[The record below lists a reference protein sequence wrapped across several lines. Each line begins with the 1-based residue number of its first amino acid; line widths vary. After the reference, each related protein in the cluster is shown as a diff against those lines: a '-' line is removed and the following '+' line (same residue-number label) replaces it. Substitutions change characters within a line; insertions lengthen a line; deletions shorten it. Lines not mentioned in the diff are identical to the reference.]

1 MIPIL
6 YSSVTEGTVPSHY
19 GIGSLTDCISCKVT
33 EERNGSY
40 ELEMEYAAEGLHA
53 EEIQPNR
60 IIKAKPNFTDDPQ
73 LFRIYKVGKTMEGRF
88 TVYAQHISYDLSGK
102 IITTGTA
109 ASCVAACALLEAA
122 AGSFTI
128 TTDKTVSASFSIST
142 PSSVRSWFGGK
153 EGSLLDVYGSA
164 EWQYDNY
171 ACSLK
176 QTRGADRGV
185 EIRYGKNLT
194 QLSQELNMENL
205 CTGIYPFYKNGET
218 GVVTTGAKVSTGL
231 ILDVDKDRAVDFSND
246 VNPESA
252 TPILTQLANLAAAY
266 VANNN
271 FTDIVNSITL
281 DFVQAGELK
290 DRVDL
295 CDTVHIYFEAL
306 GITASAKCVTTVW
319 DVLQE
324 RYTQTTFGNPRV
336 NIADTLAEA
345 AKTLAETPTA
355 SNMQKAIQRATDLIS
370 GNLGGYVV
378 WHDGDGDGYPDEL
391 LVMDTD
397 DINTATRVW
406 RWNLAGLG
414 FSFSGYAGPYSTL
427 ALTMDGEI
435 VADAITTGVL
445 NADLIKAGVIEDVAQ
460 NSQID
465 MTNGAAVLY
474 QLKAKS
480 KFDLIDSNNNVKATL
495 QHQSNGGTTFRLFTP
510 GGDPRASL
518 FYDPA
523 DVDSG
528 VIRLYNSDENII
540 FTAYARAGGEGVIYL
555 YDHTQDAKA
564 IMGAP
569 STGGFLWLYDS
580 NNVQTIDID
589 GQNGKVNCQKISV
602 NQQTAYNISMSGAWS
617 SVDEFT
623 IYRMGN
629 LCYVRLV
636 LLGDGTSVASGA
648 NGATGTLTDGDL
660 PIVDAKLVEYYGSNA
675 IIANIDTSGN
685 ITVRNVGAAIA
696 VAVGGKIELSGSFI
710 VA

>member
-6 YSSVTEGTVPSHY
+6 YDAVTEGSVPASF
-19 GIGSLTDCISCKVT
+19 GVGNLTDCISATVT
-33 EERNGSY
+33 EERNGAY
-40 ELEMEYAAEGLHA
+40 ELALTYPANGIHA

-60 IIKAKPNFTDDPQ
+60 IIKAKPNYTDNPQ
-73 LFRIYKVGKTMEGRF
+73 LFRIYKVGKTMAGQF

-102 IITTGTA
+102 IITQGTA
-109 ASCVAACALLEAA
+109 ASCVAACALLEGA

-128 TTDKTVSASFSIST
+128 TTDKTVSAPFKIAV

-153 EGSLLDVYGSA
+153 EGSLLDVYGAA

-176 QTRGADRGV
+176 QARGADRGV
-185 EIRYGKNLT
+185 EIRYGKNLA

-205 CTGIYPFYKNGET
+205 CTGVYPYYIDSNT
-218 GVVTTGAKVSTGL
+218 GTVTTGAKVATGL
-231 ILDVDKDRAVDFSND
+231 TLDVDKDRAVDFSND

-271 FTDIVNSITL
+271 FTDVVNSITL
-281 DFVQAGELK
+281 DFVQVGELK
-290 DRVDL
+290 NRVDL

-345 AKTLAETPTA
+345 ARTLQETPTA

-370 GNLGGYVV
+370 GNLGGFVV
-378 WHDGDGDGYPDEL
+378 WHDSDGDGYPDEI
-391 LVMDTD
+391 LVMDTA

-406 RWNLAGLG
+406 RWNVSGLG
-414 FSFSGYAGPYSTL
+414 FSNSGYAGPYSTL

-435 VADAITTGVL
+435 VADAITTGTL
-445 NADLIKAGVIEDVAQ
+445 NADLIKAGVIEDVAG

-474 QLKAKS
+474 QLKAKN
-480 KFDLIDSNNNVKATL
+480 KFDLIDGNNNVKATL
-495 QHQSNGGTTFRLFTP
+495 QHQVNGGTTFKLYTP
-510 GGDPRASL
+510 SGDLRAEM

-528 VIRLYNSDENII
+528 VIRLYNSDEKRI
-540 FTAYARAGGEGVIYL
+540 FAVYARAGGEGVINL
-555 YDHTQDAKA
+555 RDHTEALRA
-564 IMGAP
+564 TLGAP

-580 NNVQTIDID
+580 NDIKTIDID
-589 GQNGKVNCQKISV
+589 GQAGKVNCQKISV
-602 NQQTAYNISMSGAWS
+602 NQQTAYNISMSGAWA
-617 SVDEFT
+617 SVDEFK

-660 PIVDAKLVEYYGSNA
+660 PVVDAKLVEYYGSNA

-696 VAVGGKIELSGSFI
+696 VAVGGKIELSGSFM

>member
-6 YSSVTEGTVPSHY
+6 YDAVTEGSVPASF
-19 GIGSLTDCISCKVT
+19 GVGNLTDCISATVT
-33 EERNGSY
+33 EERNGAY
-40 ELEMEYAAEGLHA
+40 ELALTYPANGIHA

-60 IIKAKPNFTDDPQ
+60 IIKAKPNYTDNPQ
-73 LFRIYKVGKTMEGRF
+73 LFRIYKVGKTMAGQF

-109 ASCVAACALLEAA
+109 ASCVAACALLEGA

-128 TTDKTVSASFSIST
+128 TTDKTVSAPFKIAA

-176 QTRGADRGV
+176 QARGADRGV
-185 EIRYGKNLT
+185 EIRYGKNLA

-205 CTGIYPFYKNGET
+205 CTGVYPYYIDSNT
-218 GVVTTGAKVSTGL
+218 GTVTTGAKVATGL
-231 ILDVDKDRAVDFSND
+231 VLDVDKDRAVDFSND

-271 FTDIVNSITL
+271 FTDVVNSITL
-281 DFVQAGELK
+281 DFVQVGELK
-290 DRVDL
+290 NRVDL

-345 AKTLAETPTA
+345 ARTLQETPTA

-370 GNLGGYVV
+370 GNLGGFVV
-378 WHDGDGDGYPDEL
+378 WHDSDGDGYPDEI
-391 LVMDTD
+391 LVMDTA

-406 RWNLAGLG
+406 RWNVSGLG
-414 FSFSGYAGPYSTL
+414 FSSSGYAGPYRTL

-445 NADLIKAGVIEDVAQ
+445 NANLIKAGVIEDVAH

-465 MTNGAAVLY
+465 MTNGAAVLK
-474 QLKAKS
+474 QLKAK
-480 KFDLIDSNNNVKATL
+480 KDFELIDENDVKRAYLQYNALGDDTHLALIDAASNILAEMFGNNTGGGL
-495 QHQSNGGTTFRLFTP
+495 YLHNQGRIQLYDNNGNVRLFQD
-510 GGDPRASL
+510 G
-518 FYDPA
+518 A
-523 DVDSG
+523 D
-528 VIRLYNSDENII
+528 
-540 FTAYARAGGEGVIYL
+540 
-555 YDHTQDAKA
+555 
-564 IMGAP
+564 
-569 STGGFLWLYDS
+569 TGGFILLYDS
-580 NNVQTIDID
+580 GGNISVDID
-589 GQNGKVNCQKISV
+589 GQLGKITCRKMSV
-602 NQQTAYNISMSGAWS
+602 TQQTAYNISMSGAWA
-617 SVDEFT
+617 SVDEFK

-685 ITVRNVGAAIA
+685 ITVRNVGAALA
-696 VAVGGKIELSGSFI
+696 VAVGGKIELSGSFM

>member
-6 YSSVTEGTVPSHY
+6 YDAVTEGSVPASF
-19 GIGSLTDCISCKVT
+19 GVGNLTDCISATVT
-33 EERNGSY
+33 EERNGAY
-40 ELEMEYAAEGLHA
+40 ELALTYPANGIHA

-60 IIKAKPNFTDDPQ
+60 IIKAKPNYTDNPQ
-73 LFRIYKVGKTMEGRF
+73 LFRIYKVGKTMAGQF

-109 ASCVAACALLEAA
+109 ASCVAACALLEGA

-128 TTDKTVSASFSIST
+128 TTDKTVSAPFKIAA

-176 QTRGADRGV
+176 QARGADRGV
-185 EIRYGKNLT
+185 EIRYGKNLA

-205 CTGIYPFYKNGET
+205 CTGVYPYYIDSNT
-218 GVVTTGAKVSTGL
+218 GTVTTGAKVATGL
-231 ILDVDKDRAVDFSND
+231 VLDVDKDRAVDFSND

-271 FTDIVNSITL
+271 FTDVVNSITL
-281 DFVQAGELK
+281 DFVQVGELK
-290 DRVDL
+290 NRVDL

-345 AKTLAETPTA
+345 ARTLQETPTA

-370 GNLGGYVV
+370 GNLGGFVV
-378 WHDGDGDGYPDEL
+378 WHDSDGDGYPDEI
-391 LVMDTD
+391 LVMDTA

-406 RWNLAGLG
+406 RWNVSGLG
-414 FSFSGYAGPYSTL
+414 FSNSGYAGPYSTL

-445 NADLIKAGVIEDVAQ
+445 NADLIKAGVIEDVAH

-465 MTNGAAVLY
+465 MTNGEATLY
-474 QLKAKS
+474 QLKAKNRFS
-480 KFDLIDSNNNVKATL
+480 LINSANTVKASLT
-495 QHQSNGGTTFRLFTP
+495 HQVNGGSTFRLFTNSGDLRSALFNDP
-510 GGDPRASL
+510 AGGDEGTL
-518 FYDPA
+518 YLYNHYNQL
-523 DVDSG
+523 
-528 VIRLYNSDENII
+528 VIRLEPASNGD
-540 FTAYARAGGEGVIYL
+540 AYLYL
-555 YDHTQDAKA
+555 YDQTGA
-564 IMGAP
+564 IKTYIGAP
-569 STGGFLWLYDS
+569 STGGFMLLYDS
-580 NNVQTIDID
+580 GGNASIDID
-589 GQNGKVNCQKISV
+589 GQLGKITCRKMSV
-602 NQQTAYNISMSGAWS
+602 TQQTAYNISMSGAWA

-685 ITVRNVGAAIA
+685 ITVRNVGAALA
-696 VAVGGKIELSGSFI
+696 VAVGGKIELSGSFM